1 MTITALKPKATT
13 LDTPEYAIKMTRQ
26 MFEEIF
32 GGKPRDIGVGVTTT
46 GWNPKWYT
54 LQLPAI
60 KRHWSREPGG
70 LSKVI
75 AVTFYGQRSL
85 YKLRE
90 EGYHLAGRCK
100 VEGQEVAGY
109 TSDIMVEVEDRL
121 FVIAVISIR
130 GEA

>member
-13 LDTPEYAIKMTRQ
+13 LDTPEYAIKLTVQ
-26 MFEEIF
+26 QFSEIF

-46 GWNPKWYT
+46 GWNLKWYT

-60 KRHWSREPGG
+60 KRHWSREGY

-85 YKLRE
+85 YRLKE

-109 TSDIMVEVEDRL
+109 TSDVMVEVEGKL
-121 FVIAVISIR
+121 FIIAVISIR
-130 GEA
+130 GDS

>member
-1 MTITALKPKATT
+1 MTITALRPKATT

-26 MFEEIF
+26 MFEQVF
-32 GGKPRDIGVGVTTT
+32 GGKPRDIGVKATTT

-54 LQLPAI
+54 LQLPCI
-60 KRHWSREPGG
+60 KRHWSREGY
-70 LSKVI
+70 LSKVTAI
-75 AVTFYGQRSL
+75 TFYGQRSL
-85 YKLRE
+85 YRLKE

-100 VEGQEVAGY
+100 VEGQEVTGY